1 MKKLRHKLMPA
12 LLAHILATTQGPLSD
27 SGSSSIE
34 QQVLHLDTHQG
45 QCVHKEFYTFS
56 NFFILGKG

>member
-1 MKKLRHKLMPA
+1 MPA